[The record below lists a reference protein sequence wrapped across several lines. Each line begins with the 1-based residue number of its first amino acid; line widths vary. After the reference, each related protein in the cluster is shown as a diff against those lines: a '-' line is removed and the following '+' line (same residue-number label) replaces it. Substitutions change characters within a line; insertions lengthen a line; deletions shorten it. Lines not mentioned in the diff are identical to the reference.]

1 MEVIV
6 LIALL
11 WAWEGN
17 LWEEVDPEPETPVVE
32 QSVPDNAVDVTQVT
46 QTAAVLT
53 AVAESLTGT
62 STATSTQTEA
72 EIEAQ
77 IIEELENMDV
87 TTIHLVPL
95 KDFGLDVPLAT
106 VARDKVWPCSQRLK
120 ENLLITYTKDY
131 NSTRIVKLWDQ

>member
-17 LWEEVDPEPETPVVE
+17 LWEEVDSEPEAPVVE
-32 QSVPDNAVDVTQVT
+32 QSIPDNAVDVTQVT

-62 STATSTQTEA
+62 SSATSTEA

-77 IIEELENMDV
+77 IIAELENMDV
-87 TTIHLVPL
+87 TTTTVPTTTSS
-95 KDFGLDVPLAT
+95 GT
-106 VARDKVWPCSQRLK
+106 
-120 ENLLITYTKDY
+120 
-131 NSTRIVKLWDQ
+131 STSTSTSTGT

>member
-6 LIALL
+6 LIVLL

-17 LWEEVDPEPETPVVE
+17 LWEEVDPEPEAPVVE

-62 STATSTQTEA
+62 STATQTEA

-87 TTIHLVPL
+87 TTTTVPTTTT
-95 KDFGLDVPLAT
+95 AT
-106 VARDKVWPCSQRLK
+106 G
-120 ENLLITYTKDY
+120 T
-131 NSTRIVKLWDQ
+131 STSTSTSTGT